1 MRKPMIIAGLTT
13 VAVLAVGG
21 AALANQTPSPSS
33 TTTSF
38 QDQSTTAV
46 PAISR
51 EQAEKTALATVP
63 GGKVT
68 SSELETDDGLQAWEV
83 DIAATDGTEHEISVD
98 AAKGT
103 ILTDELDKADDDT
116 DDDSDD
122 RDDTRDDKDDSD
134 DTDDSNDSEDDD

>member
-21 AALANQTPSPSS
+21 AAFANQTPSPSS

-38 QDQSTTAV
+38 QDQGTTAV

-51 EQAEKTALATVP
+51 EQAEKTALAKVP

-103 ILTDELDKADDDT
+103 VLADELDKTDDDT
-116 DDDSDD
+116 DDDDSDD
-122 RDDTRDDKDDSD
+122 RDDARDDKDDSD
-134 DTDDSNDSEDDD
+134 DSEDDD